1 MKKFVFIAV
10 ALLLASCAGRGR
22 AVKSEDG
29 ADSTVVE
36 QIANV
41 AEPELSET
49 RVIDPSLVTKVDVVR
64 FKNDGIIGIESVDP
78 FCIEAYEPLNAE
90 DYNPEDGGLNA
101 IRFDHW
107 NDEKWGDNNY
117 IRSVRLYIDSYRI
130 GALADEELDKCRTE
144 GDFVLYAM
152 EPFLA
157 GGAYVSVVFID
168 NPQDIISFWVYSFID
183 WKENGEVDIPEAI
196 SGYDVRS
203 ASVESRSS
211 GFTTQSINILLAEH
225 PDIKRW

>member
-10 ALLLASCAGRGR
+10 ALLLVSCAGRGR
-22 AVKSEDG
+22 AVKSVDG

-36 QIANV
+36 QVANI

-49 RVIDPSLVTKVDVVR
+49 RVIDPSLVAKVDVVR
-64 FKNDGIIGIESVDP
+64 FKKDGIIGIESVDP

-90 DYNPEDGGLNA
+90 DYDAENGGLNA

-144 GDFVLYAM
+144 GDFVL
-152 EPFLA
+152 
-157 GGAYVSVVFID
+157 
-168 NPQDIISFWVYSFID
+168 
-183 WKENGEVDIPEAI
+183 
-196 SGYDVRS
+196 
-203 ASVESRSS
+203 
-211 GFTTQSINILLAEH
+211 
-225 PDIKRW
+225 